1 MYLLLKM
8 DDFKRSKI
16 FCQPLIQYFFRD
28 AFSLDDAVFD
38 VDEIRR
44 AYMVVV
50 VYALYRVALDKYV
63 VVFIVV
69 EFVCGFEV

>member
-1 MYLLLKM
+1 MYLLLKI

-28 AFSLDDAVFD
+28 ALGLDYAVFD

-50 VYALYRVALDKYV
+50 VYTHYRFAQDNYEIEINVL
-63 VVFIVV
+63 
-69 EFVCGFEV
+69 

>member
-1 MYLLLKM
+1 MYLLLKI

-28 AFSLDDAVFD
+28 ALGLDYAVFD